1 VICVARDDKQG
12 EACQILVSYL
22 LLPGTNYWKREIAV
36 MPDKEPLLAETLV
49 LYQNEM
55 RPYASRTLP
64 HLEIHI
70 WMGKWKG
77 FWPVGAQFE
86 MPRNQRSE
94 RGMKHWNVSYA
105 TTNCSIFR
113 IGKNALIDRQILDDR
128 KRTDVA
134 RGPARRLQ
142 VLVRLASR
150 MGHWQRDVVRLNLL
164 GPGDKTSRSSATWG
178 SLSNSQSSPESSI
191 PSCDDFQ
198 ASSAS

>member
-1 VICVARDDKQG
+1 MREMVSKG

-36 MPDKEPLLAETLV
+36 MPNKEPLLAETLV

-64 HLEIHI
+64 HLEIRI

-77 FWPVGAQFE
+77 FWPVGVQFE
-86 MPRNQRSE
+86 MPSHQRSE
-94 RGMKHWNVSYA
+94 RGHETLKRLFA

-113 IGKNALIDRQILDDR
+113 IGKNASIDRQILDDR
-128 KRTDVA
+128 KRTGVA

-150 MGHWQRDVVRLNLL
+150 TGYWQRDVARLNL
-164 GPGDKTSRSSATWG
+164 GDRETRLREAQQRGEACLTVISRV
-178 SLSNSQSSPESSI
+178 QHSI
-191 PSCDDFQ
+191 HLET
-198 ASSAS
+198 AAA